1 MLIERTETGQKLC
14 RSCDEAAHNP
24 HAVLIIALV
33 GMFGVH
39 LSGYCYLHHS
49 STLLL
54 SKKVFNQIQAF
65 LRVIMPHITSLP
77 YNYMGYIDL

>member
-1 MLIERTETGQKLC
+1 MLIGRAETGWKLC
-14 RSCDEAAHNP
+14 GSYDESAQKP
-24 HAVLIIALV
+24 HTVLSIAFV

-65 LRVIMPHITSLP
+65 LRVIMPLITSLP
-77 YNYMGYIDL
+77 YNYIGYIDL